1 MERIA
6 SARPALEVRDLELAL
21 ALAATGSTV
30 KAASRLHLTQSAVS
44 RALLAMEDKLGARL
58 FERRAR
64 GLAPTVAGERL
75 VAGAGALLAELG
87 ALEAEAKAPAA
98 VTPLR
103 VVCEC
108 YTAYRWLPS
117 TLATLERSGAPLD
130 VTLAFD
136 HTAAPVA
143 GLLAGEVD
151 VALLTTSPTPKQ
163 FRELPLFHDE
173 IVFVVAGS
181 HPLATLKALRP
192 DDLRGQTL
200 ITSSQTPQAEARWF
214 MGRAFGQKAPRMK
227 SLKFP
232 MTEVMMDAARAG
244 MGVAAMSEWIA
255 MPYLAAGDLVVKR
268 MKGRDLKRPWRMA
281 FGKERE
287 GEARRLA
294 VALGGAVPRLR

>member
-6 SARPALEVRDLELAL
+6 DARPALEVRDLELAL

-44 RALLAMEDKLGARL
+44 RALLAMEDRLGALL

-64 GLAPTVAGERL
+64 GLVPTAAGQRL
-75 VAGAGALLAELG
+75 VAGAGVLLAELG
-87 ALEAEAKAPAA
+87 ALEADARSPAA

-136 HTAAPVA
+136 HTAAPIA
-143 GLLAGEVD
+143 GLVAGEVD
-151 VALLTTSPTPKQ
+151 VALLTTSPAPRP
-163 FRELPLFHDE
+163 FRELRLFSDE
-173 IVFVVAGS
+173 IVFVVAAS
-181 HPLATLKALRP
+181 HPLAAVKALEP
-192 DDLRGQTL
+192 ADLRAHTL
-200 ITSSQTPQAEARWF
+200 ITSAQTPKAEARWF
-214 MGRAFGQKAPRMK
+214 FARAFGRQVPRLK
-227 SLKFP
+227 TLKFP

-244 MGVAAMSEWIA
+244 LGVAALSEWIA
-255 MPYLAAGDLVVKR
+255 LPYLAVGDLVVKR

-281 FGKERE
+281 FAREKEAA
-287 GEARRLA
+287 ARTLA
-294 VALGGAVPRLR
+294 SAIAGAVPKLR

>member
-1 MERIA
+1 MELIA

-64 GLAPTVAGERL
+64 GLAPTAAGERL
-75 VAGAGALLAELG
+75 VAGAGSLLAELG
-87 ALEAEAKAPAA
+87 ALEAEAKTPAA

-143 GLLAGEVD
+143 GLVAGEVD
-151 VALLTTSPTPKQ
+151 VALLTTSPAPKP
-163 FRELPLFHDE
+163 FRELPLFSDE
-173 IVFVVAGS
+173 IVFVVAAS
-181 HPLATLKALRP
+181 HPLATAKALNP
-192 DDLRGQTL
+192 GDLRQHTL
-200 ITSSQTPQAEARWF
+200 ITSSQTPKAEARWF
-214 MGRAFGQKAPRMK
+214 FARVFGRQVPR
-227 SLKFP
+227 LKTLRFP

-244 MGVAAMSEWIA
+244 MGVAALSEWIA

-281 FGKERE
+281 FGKEKE
-287 GEARRLA
+287 GAARTLA
-294 VALGGAVPRLR
+294 RAIAGVVPRIR